1 MRTRRWV
8 SRWSAGAAI
17 VAVGLLAVQG
27 ATAAGRASWGGRD
40 RAEVAVARGPGRK
53 ACETTRI
60 HGVTENRTDN
70 PIVVTQVGEGLTTEW
85 CREPSDDVA
94 AHGSHSWTA
103 GDDVG
108 DVEINIGYQLHNG
121 DRILFFAHVRKGG
134 KTDTGCA
141 FTHVVSTR
149 RDYECKTEIALA
161 GPGLAFVKFI
171 VSTRNP

>member
-1 MRTRRWV
+1 MRTGGWV
-8 SRWSAGAAI
+8 SRWSTGAAV
-17 VAVGLLAVQG
+17 VAVGVLAVQG
-27 ATAAGRASWGGRD
+27 ATAAGRASSRGRD
-40 RAEVAVARGPGRK
+40 RADVAAARGPERR

-60 HGVTENRTDN
+60 HGVTVNRTDN

-94 AHGSHSWTA
+94 AHESHSWTA

-108 DVEINIGYQLHNG
+108 DVEINIGYQLHNT

-134 KTDTGCA
+134 QTDTGCA

-161 GPGLAFVKFI
+161 GSGLAFVRFI
-171 VSTRNP
+171 VATRNP